1 MWTIFKKELSNY
13 FSLLIAYIVIGIFV
27 VVLGLLMWVFPD
39 FSLLYFN
46 YASLD
51 QLFSVA
57 PFLFLFVIPALSMR
71 SFSEEIHT
79 STLTSILT

>member
-51 QLFSVA
+51 QLFLSL
-57 PFLFLFVIPALSMR
+57 LFFFCL
-71 SFSEEIHT
+71 
-79 STLTSILT
+79 